1 MRLFILSILIISFL
15 QNSHFVP
22 LLGAATLH
30 ITRHRLPSLLIRK
43 TCPAQILI
51 NIQHDLERIAASAQ
65 RSIVKLLAQCGQCL
79 VDAGGRLVLRLASA
93 GVRQRALQDLVRGEG
108 ETELWRGTHDTR
120 GSTLEESR
128 GALLFQNCAGCVR
141 ETGIG
146 CLALAGLD
154 LETGLDDVEGGC
166 EVGGG
171 HTGDGTGGEE
181 LEDTELLGG
190 RLAKD
195 ILLEVVVGREVD
207 AGEGNI
213 ASQAGGCA
221 LVETAETKVAD
232 VPHGTVS
239 CGDAGAFD
247 GLLDGLA
254 LYLETDL
261 DDFEGI
267 REYLGQLKGTS
278 VHCFAMTRKK
288 KRHSPLDKHQHLL
301 RQESLRVWRSDL
313 SSCL

>member
-1 MRLFILSILIISFL
+1 MASFSLSIRLFNFDSSIFSFRNL

-22 LLGAATLH
+22 LLGAAALH
-30 ITRHRLPSLLIRK
+30 KTWHRLPSLLIRK

-51 NIQHDLERIAASAQ
+51 NIQHNLERIAASAQ
-65 RSIVKLLAQCGQCL
+65 RGVVKLLAQCRQRL
-79 VDAGGRLVLRLASA
+79 VDARGRLVLRLASA
-93 GVRQRALQDLVRGEG
+93 GVRQRALQDLVRSEG
-108 ETELWRGTHDTR
+108 ETKLWRGAHDTR
-120 GSTLEESR
+120 GATLEESR

-141 ETGIG
+141 ETGVG

-154 LETGLDDVEGGC
+154 LETCLDDVEGCC

-171 HTGDGTGGEE
+171 HTGNGTGSEE
-181 LEDTELLGG
+181 LQDAELLGG

-195 ILLEVVVGREVD
+195 VLLEVVIGREVD

-213 ASQAGGCA
+213 ASQAGRCA
-221 LVETAETKVAD
+221 LVETAKTEVAD
-232 VPHGTVS
+232 MPHGAVP

-267 REYLGQLKGTS
+267 RENLGHYNVTS
-278 VHCFAMTRKK
+278 VQYFAMAQKNKK
-288 KRHSPLDKHQHLL
+288 LTT
-301 RQESLRVWRSDL
+301 
-313 SSCL
+313 